1 MTSQV
6 KSSQVKS
13 SQVKSSQV
21 KSSQVKSSQVKSSQV
36 KSSQVR
42 SGQVRSGHSLFDGK
56 YHTAG
61 HSGSGTQTCQE
72 REEECVMT
80 AAIRVLYVDDET
92 SLLDLCK
99 TYLERSGEFIVTT
112 ATSAPE
118 ALRILEFAK
127 FDAIV
132 SDYQMPEMDGI
143 EFLKVVRG
151 RGDKTPFI
159 IFTGKGREEVMIE
172 ALNAGADFYLQKGGE
187 PKSQFVELGHK
198 IRRGV
203 QHQIDEKAL
212 HAQTNLL
219 ISMINSSS
227 EFVIFSVDRKYQYLA
242 FNEKHRKEM
251 QRVWK
256 ADIRIGMNILDC
268 MTDPALRKGAQESID
283 RALRGEAFTE
293 IQHQPDP
300 DIWYEFNWNPIRQRT
315 GDVMGVSV
323 FIRDITERQLTD
335 EKIKTSEMRY
345 RRLFESAKDGIL
357 ILNQDTGEIID
368 ANPFIENLLRYSP
381 RELIGKHL
389 WDIGLFKDQLTSKIA
404 FEELQAKKYIRY
416 EDLPLETKDGQRIDV
431 EFISNIYPINNTSVV
446 QCIIRDITERKQAAD
461 MLALTSR
468 KLTLMNDVTYQ
479 YIQNKVTA
487 LRGYVELSKEAKTD
501 ADRVPYIDKEEHI
514 LADIHQLIKNSKE
527 YQAMG
532 LIQRRWIPVEQ
543 SIRIAVSL
551 VSPGQGIS
559 VETALPGLELYTDP
573 LIEKIFANLIENAVL
588 HGKTTRRIRFSCEEK
603 PDGLI
608 LVCEDDGVGIV
619 PEVKAHI
626 FDRGFSGNDRFGLF
640 FISECIALFGMTI
653 AETGEPGKG
662 ARFEITV
669 PKGMYRFMVV
679 R

>member
-1 MTSQV
+1 
-6 KSSQVKS
+6 
-13 SQVKSSQV
+13 
-21 KSSQVKSSQVKSSQV
+21 
-36 KSSQVR
+36 
-42 SGQVRSGHSLFDGK
+42 
-56 YHTAG
+56 
-61 HSGSGTQTCQE
+61 
-72 REEECVMT
+72 MT